1 MRDDDLT
8 GQIATKIP
16 LDTDFR
22 RYGMN
27 VFSFFMV
34 TLKAAWTIA
43 SGIMGARNDEAIRWT
58 QAKKDLFFA

>member
-34 TLKAAWTIA
+34 TLKAAWAIA
-43 SGIMGARNDEAIRWT
+43 SKEDMIL
-58 QAKKDLFFA
+58 AKTVCPQ